1 MSRPQLKEFTTSDTV
16 LVHGQHPTLQ
26 YKPMG
31 AQTANLHLGQMKLCV
46 ADEMAIAL
54 GLVHIC
60 SKAGYA
66 YLDKIKRRDAHVA
79 VVVAGGAPG
88 DHFCALSE
96 TFPFVDFH
104 LYDER
109 AWNHDL
115 VTGARQSDSTKPI
128 TLHQELFLL
137 STAKQWAMQSTY
149 DHVIFLSDLRTQG
162 VQDGNYTAIVEKDMQ
177 LQWQLT
183 SVVNAAYSVLK
194 FRLPY
199 ESKTRKYKYLDGI
212 IEFEAFPPR
221 NSTEARL
228 HVTDTTS
235 SKIYDPIMYANE
247 MFYHNQITRNGLK
260 CLFTTTVC
268 ATPMSYD
275 NAFCMFTQ
283 KFVCDLLGI
292 DVLNHV
298 ARFDHSKFRAQPQT
312 DAHHHSLLALLM
324 QLEHTCIDTH
334 IPDRIKRPGLPRVH
348 PRPGWL

>member
-16 LVHGQHPTLQ
+16 LVHGQHPTLE
-26 YKPMG
+26 YKHMG
-31 AQTANLHLGQMKLCV
+31 AKTANVHLGQMKLCV

-66 YLDKIKRRDAHVA
+66 GLDTIKRRDARVA

-115 VTGARQSDSTKPI
+115 VTGARHSDATQPI
-128 TLHQELFLL
+128 TLHHELFLL
-137 STAKQWAMQSTY
+137 PTAKQWTIQSTY

-162 VQDGNYTAIVEKDMQ
+162 VQRGDADAIVDKDMQ

-183 SVVNAAYSVLK
+183 IALKADYSVLK

-199 ESKTRKYKYLDGI
+199 KSKTREYKYLDGI
-212 IEFEAFPPR
+212 LQFEAFPPR
-221 NSTEARL
+221 NSTESRL

-235 SKIYDPIMYANE
+235 SKIYYPILYANE
-247 MFYHNQITRNGLK
+247 MFYHNQITRNRLN
-260 CLFTTTVC
+260 CLFTTTGC
-268 ATPMSYD
+268 ATPMLYD

-283 KFVCDLLGI
+283 KFVCDLLCI

-298 ARFDHSKFRAQPQT
+298 ERFDHSKFRAEPQT
-312 DAHHHSLLALLM
+312 DAHHHSLLGLLM
-324 QLEHTCIDTH
+324 QLEHIAKT
-334 IPDRIKRPGLPRVH
+334 
-348 PRPGWL
+348 